1 MRLIV
6 LKRRSLR
13 APNNLARKVPVE
25 RIDRAPRQGFIF
37 GKQVRQ
43 NLIVA
48 PAVIGKDRNHSGHVL
63 GNDALGVEE
72 CLRDEALPL
81 GVSPH
86 DEFTRVEQVED
97 AGDGKIELF
106 SNLSERQQLFPGE
119 ELR

>member
-1 MRLIV
+1 MRLIL

-25 RIDRAPRQGFIF
+25 RVNGAAWQGLIF
-37 GKQVRQ
+37 GKQVCQ
-43 NLIVA
+43 NFIVA
-48 PAVIGKDRNHSGHVL
+48 PAVIGEDRNHSGHVL
-63 GNDALGVEE
+63 GNDALGIEE
-72 CLRDEALPL
+72 CLWNEALPL

-97 AGDGKIELF
+97 ASDGEIELF
-106 SNLSERQQLFPGE
+106 SNLSKRQQLFPGE

>member
-1 MRLIV
+1 MRLLL

-25 RIDRAPRQGFIF
+25 RVNGAAWQRLIF

-48 PAVIGKDRNHSGHVL
+48 PPVVRKNCNDTGHVL
-63 GNDALGVEE
+63 GNDALGIEE

-97 AGDGKIELF
+97 ASDGKIELF